1 MPENPIQEAKF
12 DHVGRNGELVF
23 SLRGMLF
30 GVTVD
35 DTLEHAILEAK
46 QLKAEKQRYQQ
57 TPPTSSLPISQIQS
71 LIRAGAEP
79 EQVAQRYG
87 LSETLVRRFSSGV
100 ETEKQYAIEQFF
112 MLPAPK
118 DSRVHTISELIERT
132 LAAAGIGME
141 SVSWSATRRGLE
153 PWKITARFE
162 SAGNRVSASWSWN
175 MHDNAMV
182 CLDATAKKLVGEN
195 RASDDGDEGPNFPIS
210 LNIPGDSVR
219 SARIERAV
227 SAWRAPQSDSATSS
241 PARPAPAAASSAATP
256 SAAAP
261 SQDRGAASKPP
272 LPSVSKP
279 VPNPAAATRPH
290 QQTTP
295 VSALTPA
302 HDTRTQQAS
311 ASPASARRDTPTEH
325 DVHHVDTAT
334 GQSRQ
339 SAVQNASDADAT
351 ATRKLS
357 GDTNPAQTA
366 ADQAHDAKTQ
376 RRAHGKGRKMPSWDE
391 ILFGD

>member
-118 DSRVHTISELIERT
+118 DSRVHTVSELIERT

-227 SAWRAPQSDSATSS
+227 SAWRAPQSDPAAS
-241 PARPAPAAASSAATP
+241 PARPAPAAAS

-272 LPSVSKP
+272 LPSASKP
-279 VPNPAAATRPH
+279 VPTPAASTRPH

-311 ASPASARRDTPTEH
+311 ASPASARCDTPTEH

-334 GQSRQ
+334 GRTRQ

-357 GDTNPAQTA
+357 GDINQAQTA

>member
-57 TPPTSSLPISQIQS
+57 TPPTSSLTISQIQS

-118 DSRVHTISELIERT
+118 DSRVHTVSELIERT

-227 SAWRAPQSDSATSS
+227 SAWRAPQSDPAAS
-241 PARPAPAAASSAATP
+241 PARPAPAAAS

-272 LPSVSKP
+272 LPSASKP
-279 VPNPAAATRPH
+279 VPTPAASTRPH

-311 ASPASARRDTPTEH
+311 ASPASARCDTPTEH

-334 GQSRQ
+334 GRTRQ

>member
-57 TPPTSSLPISQIQS
+57 TPLTSSLPISQIQS

-118 DSRVHTISELIERT
+118 DSRVHTVSELIERT

-227 SAWRAPQSDSATSS
+227 SAWRAPQSDSAAS
-241 PARPAPAAASSAATP
+241 PARPAPAAAS

-272 LPSVSKP
+272 LPSASKP
-279 VPNPAAATRPH
+279 VPTPAASTRPH

-334 GQSRQ
+334 GRTRQ

-357 GDTNPAQTA
+357 GDTNQTQTA

>member
-12 DHVGRNGELVF
+12 DHVGRNGELMF

-227 SAWRAPQSDSATSS
+227 SAWRAPQSDSAAS
-241 PARPAPAAASSAATP
+241 PAQPAPATVSPAATP
-256 SAAAP
+256 SAATP
-261 SQDRGAASKPP
+261 SQDRGAANKPP
-272 LPSVSKP
+272 LPSASKP

-295 VSALTPA
+295 VSALTPT
-302 HDTRTQQAS
+302 HDTRTQQTS
-311 ASPASARRDTPTEH
+311 ASPSSTRRDTPTEH
-325 DVHHVDTAT
+325 DVHHVDTAAE
-334 GQSRQ
+334 QSGQ
-339 SAVQNASDADAT
+339 SAVQNASDTDAT

-357 GDTNPAQTA
+357 GDTSQAQTA
-366 ADQAHDAKTQ
+366 ANQAHDAKSQ

>member
-46 QLKAEKQRYQQ
+46 QLKAEQQRYQQ
-57 TPPTSSLPISQIQS
+57 TPQTSSLPISQIQS

-87 LSETLVRRFSSGV
+87 LSETLIRRFSSGV

-118 DSRVHTISELIERT
+118 DSRVRTISELIERT

-141 SVSWSATRRGLE
+141 SVKWSATRRGLE

-162 SAGNRVSASWSWN
+162 SAGNHVSASWSWD
-175 MHDNAMV
+175 MHDNTMV
-182 CLDATAKKLVGEN
+182 CLDETAKKLIGEN
-195 RASDDGDEGPNFPIS
+195 RANDDNGDGPNFPIS

-227 SAWRAPQSDSATSS
+227 SAWKTPQADATT
-241 PARPAPAAASSAATP
+241 PADARAAAN
-256 SAAAP
+256 
-261 SQDRGAASKPP
+261 KPP
-272 LPSVSKP
+272 LPSSSAP
-279 VPNPAAATRPH
+279 VPRPSAPAQRQHAVSVPAPATAQGTSTAQASQAP
-290 QQTTP
+290 Q
-295 VSALTPA
+295 PA
-302 HDTRTQQAS
+302 RTQN
-311 ASPASARRDTPTEH
+311 DTPKQH
-325 DVHHVDTAT
+325 HVQHVDT
-334 GQSRQ
+334 SSKQ
-339 SAVQNASDADAT
+339 SAARTMPDADDA
-351 ATRKLS
+351 ATRKLTA
-357 GDTNPAQTA
+357 DTGAQA
-366 ADQAHDAKTQ
+366 QASATNQPNDTKTQ
-376 RRAHGKGRKMPSWDE
+376 RRPHGKGRKMPSWDE

>member
-118 DSRVHTISELIERT
+118 DSRVHTVSELIERT

-227 SAWRAPQSDSATSS
+227 SA
-241 PARPAPAAASSAATP
+241 
-256 SAAAP
+256 
-261 SQDRGAASKPP
+261 
-272 LPSVSKP
+272 
-279 VPNPAAATRPH
+279 
-290 QQTTP
+290 
-295 VSALTPA
+295 
-302 HDTRTQQAS
+302 
-311 ASPASARRDTPTEH
+311 
-325 DVHHVDTAT
+325 
-334 GQSRQ
+334 
-339 SAVQNASDADAT
+339 
-351 ATRKLS
+351 
-357 GDTNPAQTA
+357 
-366 ADQAHDAKTQ
+366 
-376 RRAHGKGRKMPSWDE
+376 
-391 ILFGD
+391 

>member
-12 DHVGRNGELVF
+12 DHVGHDGELVF
-23 SLRGMLF
+23 AVRGMLF
-30 GVTVD
+30 SVAVD

-46 QLKAEKQRYQQ
+46 QVKSEQVRQVQPAP
-57 TPPTSSLPISQIQS
+57 TPGLPISQIQA

-118 DSRVHTISELIERT
+118 DSRVHTMSELIERT

-141 SVSWSATRRGLE
+141 SVSWKATRRGLE

-162 SAGNRVSASWSWN
+162 SAGRHVTASWSWN
-175 MHDNAMV
+175 MRDNAV
-182 CLDATAKKLVGEN
+182 ACLDATAKKLIGEN
-195 RASDDGDEGPNFPIS
+195 RADDTKEDGPNFPIS

-227 SAWRAPQSDSATSS
+227 SAWREPQETDTASDAPQRGDRGSAPSTPIQPATAGQPRHTSGDTS
-241 PARPAPAAASSAATP
+241 PAIPVSPSARPVATASGKQAEEQPAAEKNATR
-256 SAAAP
+256 
-261 SQDRGAASKPP
+261 QQTPP
-272 LPSVSKP
+272 LPTKP
-279 VPNPAAATRPH
+279 ESNIAPA
-290 QQTTP
+290 
-295 VSALTPA
+295 
-302 HDTRTQQAS
+302 
-311 ASPASARRDTPTEH
+311 DTPTASHADLSADTEH
-325 DVHHVDTAT
+325 PQDSSSDDHSQH
-334 GQSRQ
+334 
-339 SAVQNASDADAT
+339 AS
-351 ATRKLS
+351 K
-357 GDTNPAQTA
+357 
-366 ADQAHDAKTQ
+366 
-376 RRAHGKGRKMPSWDE
+376 RAHGRGRKMPSWDE

>member
-118 DSRVHTISELIERT
+118 DSRVHTVSELIERT

-153 PWKITARFE
+153 PSKISAVEQSPGTRDSESSSSKRRAQPHGTRDHTA
-162 SAGNRVSASWSWN
+162 
-175 MHDNAMV
+175 HH
-182 CLDATAKKLVGEN
+182 LVGEN

-227 SAWRAPQSDSATSS
+227 SAWRAPQSDSAAS

-272 LPSVSKP
+272 LPSASKP

>member
-118 DSRVHTISELIERT
+118 DSRVHTVSELIERT

-227 SAWRAPQSDSATSS
+227 SAWRAPQSDPAAS
-241 PARPAPAAASSAATP
+241 PARPAPAAAS

-272 LPSVSKP
+272 LPSASKP
-279 VPNPAAATRPH
+279 VPTPAASTRPH

-325 DVHHVDTAT
+325 DVHHVDTVT
-334 GQSRQ
+334 GRSRQ

-357 GDTNPAQTA
+357 GDINQAQTA